1 MVEIINLSCNKCNMI
16 TSSHFFDKSA
26 LFHHEEG
33 FEHSIPILEENEMGP
48 WNSIVASAHKS
59 I

>member
-1 MVEIINLSCNKCNMI
+1 MI